1 MSLGPWHLLLVLS
14 ELSLEGRTSSV
25 APLFSASR
33 QDAADAG
40 VSIHLSA
47 HELSGPL
54 TFQCK
59 KQQTKQVQ

>member
-47 HELSGPL
+47 HELSGP
-54 TFQCK
+54 
-59 KQQTKQVQ
+59 